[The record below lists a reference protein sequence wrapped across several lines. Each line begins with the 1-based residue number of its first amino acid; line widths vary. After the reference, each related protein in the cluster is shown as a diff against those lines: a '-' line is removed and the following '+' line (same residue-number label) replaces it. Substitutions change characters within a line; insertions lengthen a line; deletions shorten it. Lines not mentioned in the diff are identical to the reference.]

1 MSEIELL
8 QELKQQIDILI
19 RENSILKKDLH
30 IIKSKLKIDNNEP
43 LDNDKTRKIKS
54 GNFNLPKDFSKKML
68 EKATL
73 EADFKMFKEYYITD
87 VAQFSIKKISQS
99 KMKYWDG
106 EKWVY
111 DVNFTNLKKIIIGN
125 IRKAYTRVNTLKYY
139 ENDLEQIEKN
149 QEHINMLNDDNMDSR
164 YVKRLIKRIKTEIEI
179 IQLNADS

>member
-1 MSEIELL
+1 MSQIELL
-8 QELKQQIDILI
+8 KELREQID
-19 RENSILKKDLH
+19 ILKKDLS

-43 LDNDKTRKIKS
+43 LNNDKTRKVKLNS
-54 GNFNLPKDFSKKML
+54 FDLPKDFSKKML

-73 EADFKMFKEYYITD
+73 EADFKMFQAYYITD

-125 IRKAYTRVNTLKYY
+125 IRKAYTKVNIVHYY
-139 ENDLEQIEKN
+139 EKNLEQIEKN
-149 QEHINMLNDDNMDSR
+149 QEHINMLNDDNMDSK
-164 YVKRLIKRIKTEIEI
+164 YIKKLIKRIKTEIEI
-179 IQLNADS
+179 IQLNSYA

>member
-1 MSEIELL
+1 MSEIDLL
-8 QELKQQIDILI
+8 KELKQQIDILI

-43 LDNDKTRKIKS
+43 LDNTKTRIIKNGRFDLS
-54 GNFNLPKDFSKKML
+54 KEFSKKML

-73 EADFKMFKEYYITD
+73 EADFKMFKEYYINNI
-87 VAQFSIKKISQS
+87 AEFSIKKISQS

-139 ENDLEQIEKN
+139 ENDLEQLEKN

-179 IQLNADS
+179 IQLNSDS